1 MGRVLRRPRCPR
13 VPKVKGKA
21 RALVCASLLL
31 GLILAIENYVVDARR
46 NREVLPWHQG
56 AYEDHHGD
64 IEEGRVA
71 SGFVGYG
78 HNYPADDEDG
88 GEPVA
93 RFDDDDDAS
102 GGGAGR
108 RRTRRR
114 RNAARRRRTKRR
126 RLMMTTAEEDED
138 DDDETAAARGS
149 TRRRGSVARVARV
162 PLQ

>member
-1 MGRVLRRPRCPR
+1 M
-13 VPKVKGKA
+13 PKVKGKA

-31 GLILAIENYVVDARR
+31 GLVLAIKNYVVETRR

-64 IEEGRVA
+64 IEEWRVA

-93 RFDDDDDAS
+93 RFDDDDAS

-114 RNAARRRRTKRR
+114 RNAARRRRTTRR
-126 RLMMTTAEEDED
+126 RMILTTTAEEDE
-138 DDDETAAARGS
+138 DDETAAARGS